1 MFWRAATE
9 KAIVR
14 KKSREHL
21 LLFLPSSGTPTS
33 RLAPPQQ
40 DWRRPR
46 RQPPQQPSL
55 RRRLSKK
62 THYRER
68 KEKKRTPSQIEISI
82 ARCKR
87 SLTSKPA
94 SLSLSHAAKIY
105 FRDRSLQSWNENLWT
120 SKFARRIVA
129 KHMQTKKGV
138 QEGKERRLFCFAC
151 VQFFCVDFFV
161 CVGYYVR
168 LLCEDLTARRKTG
181 NQKQKIEQLESGLCF
196 LILMNFFL
204 SFFLSSFLPSFS
216 VLACVSPNSRTL
228 SWPKNQKTN
237 KKYVPLSTRRSSFCT
252 RVRSLQ

>member
-1 MFWRAATE
+1 MFWRAAPE

-46 RQPPQQPSL
+46 QQPPQQPSL

-68 KEKKRTPSQIEISI
+68 KGKNSLSNRNIYCSLQKI
-82 ARCKR
+82 AYFK
-87 SLTSKPA
+87 A
-94 SLSLSHAAKIY
+94 WSLSLSRMRQRSISQTAS
-105 FRDRSLQSWNENLWT
+105 SLQSWNENLRT
-120 SKFARRIVA
+120 SKFATRIVA
-129 KHMQTKKGV
+129 KDMQKKKKRSRGRKGETLV
-138 QEGKERRLFCFAC
+138 LFCVCTVFLCRFLC
-151 VQFFCVDFFV
+151 VC
-161 CVGYYVR
+161 R
-168 LLCEDLTARRKTG
+168 LLCQTSLWRLDCKKEDGEPKTKNRTVG
-181 NQKQKIEQLESGLCF
+181 KWLVLSYSDEL
-196 LILMNFFL
+196 L
-204 SFFLSSFLPSFS
+204 SFFLSFFLPSFS

-228 SWPKNQKTN
+228 SWPNNQKTN